1 MNLLNLVGFNE
12 FIKFSRMGHPTSFWD
27 DPTRKGQTLAMGQR
41 LDIRGS
47 HSYNV
52 RGASA

>member
-1 MNLLNLVGFNE
+1 
-12 FIKFSRMGHPTSFWD
+12 MGGGCIVFTESLADTSFWDD

-47 HSYNV
+47 HSYNI
-52 RGASA
+52 RGA

>member
-1 MNLLNLVGFNE
+1 VFDLLNLIQPPFTE
-12 FIKFSRMGHPTSFWD
+12 SLAHTSFWD

-52 RGASA
+52 RGA